1 VTIVQQGPDKSPSA
15 FLQSLKDTIQKY
27 TIMDPES
34 QMREVLLKDKF
45 LTQLTP
51 DICKKTSKSGS

>member
-1 VTIVQQGPDKSPSA
+1 
-15 FLQSLKDTIQKY
+15 
-27 TIMDPES
+27 MDPES